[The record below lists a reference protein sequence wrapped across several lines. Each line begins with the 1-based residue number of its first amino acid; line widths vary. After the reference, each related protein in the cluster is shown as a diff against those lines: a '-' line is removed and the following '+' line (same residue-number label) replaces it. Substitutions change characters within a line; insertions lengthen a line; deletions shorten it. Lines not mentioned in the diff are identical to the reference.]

1 MRRRR
6 RPGQGQMRTIAMNG
20 APSSVKKKNIDPPRA
35 KVLDSTSDSFCTTCR
50 GSRIFRYL
58 HKTDA
63 SLNPEGI
70 AMRLPAFF
78 DKSCSLC
85 ALFKELRKCDN
96 AEQAPCEP
104 QAQKLNFW
112 IQEERLQDSA
122 LKYYALRCRCSNCPM
137 VNTIRLLSIN
147 MSDVRPLDAQ
157 WATGQAI
164 SAKKADLRL
173 VKSWL
178 ASCDTYH
185 NSSSTSCLSSPV
197 DPSPTRTLCVIDC
210 KTRLVRLL
218 KAGEPYVCLSYVWGS
233 LKCSTSAFGLGTRL
247 PKDLPKTI
255 SDAIYVATELGIPQL
270 WVDEYCINQHDMQ
283 KRLATIRSMD
293 VIYGGAA
300 LTIISAS
307 GADAFSGLPGIYR
320 TVRSPQKLLA
330 IGDMQ
335 FIISKSTREQVKAS
349 RWNTRGWT

>member
-1 MRRRR
+1 
-6 RPGQGQMRTIAMNG
+6 MRTISMNG
-20 APSSVKKKNIDPPRA
+20 APSSVKKKNIAPPKA
-35 KVLDSTSDSFCTTCR
+35 KSLDSASDGFCTGCR

-63 SLNPEGI
+63 SLSAEGI
-70 AMRLPAFF
+70 VMRLPAVF

-96 AEQAPCEP
+96 AEETPHGSGVR
-104 QAQKLNFW
+104 KLNFW
-112 IQEERLQDSA
+112 IQEERLQNSA

-137 VNTIRLLSIN
+137 VNTIRLFSIK
-147 MSDVRPLDAQ
+147 MPDVCSLDTQ
-157 WATGQAI
+157 WAAGKAI

-185 NSSSTSCLSSPV
+185 NSSSTSCLSAPA

-210 KTRLVRLL
+210 KTCLVRLL

-233 LKCSTSAFGLGTRL
+233 LKCSTSTFGLGKRL
-247 PKDLPKTI
+247 PKELPKTI
-255 SDAIYVATELGIPQL
+255 SDAIYVATRLGIPQL
-270 WVDEYCINQHDMQ
+270 WVDEYCINQHDIQ

-307 GADAFSGLPGIYR
+307 GADAFSGLPGICR
-320 TVRSPQKLLA
+320 TLRSRQKLLP

-335 FIISKSTREQVKAS
+335 FIVSRSTREQVKAS